1 MSGPGAEDEL
11 AQPLD
16 VAPAEAV
23 DAPSTHSA
31 MRVVSRSGL
40 GLAALG
46 AIAFSGKA
54 IIVKL
59 GYRYGTD
66 EPGNGFRETFV
77 VVASESPIDL
87 AELGRRPEDPRF
99 DQSGEPFEPDP
110 YGPEHRDAL
119 RIRSRGIVLTD
130 DYAPVDNL
138 LAPVAA
144 TRGTE

>member
-31 MRVVSRSGL
+31 MRAVSRSGL

-59 GYRYGTD
+59 GYGR
-66 EPGNGFRETFV
+66 
-77 VVASESPIDL
+77 SEQL
-87 AELGRRPEDPRF
+87 RCCRR
-99 DQSGEPFEPDP
+99 Q
-110 YGPEHRDAL
+110 
-119 RIRSRGIVLTD
+119 
-130 DYAPVDNL
+130 
-138 LAPVAA
+138 
-144 TRGTE
+144 